1 MRKLSEL
8 IIDLK
13 VLGDRWLEVYETMDE
28 GDEKDEILTDIELAM
43 DCIDSCLMY
52 GDYIND
58 TGKDFDYYND

>member
-8 IIDLK
+8 INDLK

>member
-8 IIDLK
+8 INDLK
-13 VLGDRWLEVYETMDE
+13 VLGDQWLEVYETMDE

>member
-8 IIDLK
+8 INDLK

-43 DCIDSCLMY
+43 DCIDTCLMY

>member
-1 MRKLSEL
+1 
-8 IIDLK
+8 
-13 VLGDRWLEVYETMDE
+13 MDE